1 MRKRWMTG
9 PIDGIDV
16 AIGVGVLLVMALLWW
31 VSPP

>member
-16 AIGVGVLLVMALLWW
+16 AIGVGVLIVILVGWW
-31 VSPP
+31 LFPP